1 MPNLKIKLYHRHVCT
16 GKRHSVVYRVAYY
29 WQFQASTVGER
40 FLKVSPE
47 NKGDYCNKTDF
58 LQSLGATNVTA
69 YQVKEVT

>member
-1 MPNLKIKLYHRHVCT
+1 MYVQEKD
-16 GKRHSVVYRVAYY
+16 SVVYRVAHY
-29 WQFQASTVGER
+29 WQFQASTVGEGSLR
-40 FLKVSPE
+40 VSPE